1 MANEPE
7 PKNADDREVSRST
20 ADAHRDQRLEPEL
33 DAKPA
38 RASASTVNGDF
49 FSART
54 TAISRELSAYDAI
67 SRAEDEAY
75 SAQYPL
81 PPIPQRSIA
90 LPDSSEPA
98 RQNFPQARNFS
109 EQEPAG
115 RKKHGWLWR
124 SRRHQPEKPSS
135 ASEISSASSADEQ
148 PAGRQIADGQYV
160 INPTDGST
168 VFVPAPAQPVVP
180 RLKPWWE
187 KQPYSAIAYTL
198 AVSGTLTGAW
208 LFGILIAQVLP
219 GSFAQPPFQEAV
231 LRKSSRLA
239 SRLWHLPQLWQTPT
253 TEIRIEAMP
262 IPETGTVLAPVSLP
276 PIERQPLIDEL
287 NSIETEVLTLDR
299 RTQTLEKRLG
309 KPPYR
314 GAGIESRVNLLRAA
328 IDPAVQATEPPKA
341 EKYEPTPANPNDQ
354 LLEVTK
360 LKITLP
366 SDALFNPGQ
375 SKIKDTTLLN
385 RVLDRLVNY
394 PQATVLIRSY
404 SDDHAE
410 VASSRK
416 YTLAQA
422 NALSDYLRASLSG
435 TYRWVTV
442 GSGQSQPVDSNDSD
456 AGRQRNRRIEILV
469 DTRQ

>member
-7 PKNADDREVSRST
+7 PKSDDREVSDST
-20 ADAHRDQRLEPEL
+20 ADAHREQRLELEP
-33 DAKPA
+33 DSRPDQ
-38 RASASTVNGDF
+38 ASAAVNGGF
-49 FSART
+49 FLART

-81 PPIPQRSIA
+81 PPASQRSIA
-90 LPDSSEPA
+90 APDSSQPA
-98 RQNFPQARNFS
+98 RQNFPQTQNFS
-109 EQEPAG
+109 EQKPAG
-115 RKKHGWLWR
+115 PKRQGWLWR
-124 SRRHQPEKPSS
+124 SRRHQPEKTSS
-135 ASEISSASSADEQ
+135 ASEISSDSLT
-148 PAGRQIADGQYV
+148 GRQSTGEQSAGGQYV
-160 INPTDGST
+160 INPTDGNT
-168 VFVPAPAQPVVP
+168 IFVPAPAQPVVP

-187 KQPYSAIAYTL
+187 KQPYSTIAHTL

-208 LFGILIAQVLP
+208 LFGMLIAQILP
-219 GSFAQPPFQEAV
+219 GSFTQPPFQEIV
-231 LRKSSRLA
+231 LRKSSRFA

-262 IPETGTVLAPVSLP
+262 IPETGSVSAPVSLP

-287 NSIETEVLTLDR
+287 NSIETEILTLDR

-309 KPPYR
+309 KPPYK
-314 GAGIESRVNLLRAA
+314 GADVETRLNLLRAA
-328 IDPAVQATEPPKA
+328 IDPPVRPTELPKV

-354 LLEVTK
+354 LIEVAK

-366 SDALFNPGQ
+366 SDALFSPGQ

-385 RVLDRLVNY
+385 QVLDRLVNY

-410 VASSRK
+410 VANSRE

-422 NALSDYLRASLSG
+422 NALSDYLRTSLPG
-435 TYRWVTV
+435 PYRWVTV
-442 GSGQSQPVDSNDSD
+442 GNGQSQPVDSNDSD
-456 AGRQRNRRIEILV
+456 TGRQRNRRIEILV
-469 DTRQ
+469 DTRR

>member
-7 PKNADDREVSRST
+7 PKSADDREVSSST
-20 ADAHRDQRLEPEL
+20 ADAHRDQRLELEP
-33 DAKPA
+33 DSRPA
-38 RASASTVNGDF
+38 QASASTVNDDF

-75 SAQYPL
+75 SAQYP
-81 PPIPQRSIA
+81 PSPTSHSIA
-90 LPDSSEPA
+90 SPDSSALAP
-98 RQNFPQARNFS
+98 QNFPQARNFLK
-109 EQEPAG
+109 QKPAG
-115 RKKHGWLWR
+115 PKRQGWLWR
-124 SRRHQPEKPSS
+124 SRRQQPEKTSS
-135 ASEISSASSADEQ
+135 APEISSEPSADEQ
-148 PAGRQIADGQYV
+148 PAGGQYV
-160 INPTDGST
+160 INSTDGST
-168 VFVPAPAQPVVP
+168 VFVPVPASPVAP

-208 LFGILIAQVLP
+208 LCGILIAQILP
-219 GSFAQPPFQEAV
+219 GSFAQPPFQETV
-231 LRKSSRLA
+231 LRKSSRFA

-262 IPETGTVLAPVSLP
+262 IPETGSVLAPVSLP

-309 KPPYR
+309 KPPYK
-314 GAGIESRVNLLRAA
+314 GEDVESRINLLRAA
-328 IDPAVQATEPPKA
+328 IDPPVRSTEPPKA
-341 EKYEPTPANPNDQ
+341 EKYEPTPSNPNNQ

-360 LKITLP
+360 LKIALP
-366 SDALFNPGQ
+366 SDALFSPGQ

-385 RVLDRLVNY
+385 RVLDQLVNY

-404 SDDHAE
+404 SDDHVEA
-410 VASSRK
+410 ASSRE

-422 NALSDYLRASLSG
+422 NALSDYLRASLPS

-442 GSGQSQPVDSNDSD
+442 GSGQSQPADSNDSD
-456 AGRQRNRRIEILV
+456 TGRQRNRRIEILV